1 MSLKIN
7 LATIVKILKNDK
19 QSVYKALVLLINN
32 TEEEKSNMV
41 KYHREKNWALVSLS
55 AHNLKSKMKY
65 IGCGDAAEILSELE
79 SAGRDPNKIWRIDN
93 LLNNF
98 EKEYSFISK
107 ELSDIKTVYSH

>member
-1 MSLKIN
+1 MSVKIN
-7 LATIVKILKNDK
+7 LTTIVKILRNDK
-19 QSVYKALVLLINN
+19 RLVFEALDLLISNAD
-32 TEEEKSNMV
+32 EEKSNMV
-41 KYHREKNWALVSLS
+41 KYHEEKNWPLVSLS